1 MPHMWIASTVQFG
14 KGDCLQF
21 HLYHSKISV
30 ARTESIG
37 AVCMPQLRLEAM
49 DCKHRAQESHECDD
63 FIIRILFMGIY
74 NSHTSSWANL
84 PWHPFLLLHGQ
95 ISRSKAERRAGL
107 ERNPMNAPF
116 SRNFQHKIAA
126 AWLMHGCVLSP
137 CSPTQS
143 RNRSCVVGM
152 GCCLGHQQQSK
163 DQRRTAFSL
172 AAEEFIFRWMAARVK
187 K

>member
-1 MPHMWIASTVQFG
+1 
-14 KGDCLQF
+14 
-21 HLYHSKISV
+21 
-30 ARTESIG
+30 
-37 AVCMPQLRLEAM
+37 MPQLRLEAM